1 MSGQARCEWY
11 VFAVPELGNSR
22 CTPPWSSSVY
32 TQLHHAFAQPHQAS
46 LFCTHADI
54 ILSLTLRQVHSTNQ
68 SNYYLLQGN
77 RGTKCGS
84 SQGDLKKICS
94 GRGRGR
100 RPKLSW
106 SQADRILRA
115 LKLAPRMT
123 CCRRS
128 FSPGGPR
135 NGESHMGI
143 SEIPALWRPH
153 IQVCGSHR
161 FSSSEARCLSIR
173 HF

>member
-128 FSPGGPR
+128 LAQ
-135 NGESHMGI
+135 E
-143 SEIPALWRPH
+143 ALETEKVTWEYLRFLL
-153 IQVCGSHR
+153 CGDPTSR
-161 FSSSEARCLSIR
+161 SVVLTGSALQRLDV
-173 HF
+173 